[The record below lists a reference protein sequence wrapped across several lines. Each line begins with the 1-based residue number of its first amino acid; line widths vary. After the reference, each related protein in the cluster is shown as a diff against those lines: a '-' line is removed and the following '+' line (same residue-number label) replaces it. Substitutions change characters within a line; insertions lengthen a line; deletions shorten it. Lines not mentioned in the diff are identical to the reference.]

1 MVPCPCYPCVYLKA
15 RRSNIWWI
23 SSSQKNVPPQAWCD
37 QDQTGTITCTAP
49 LYGTQGSSS
58 TDERST
64 ALHSTHTPPE
74 SEVHPYL
81 IPENVAKP
89 QIIEKSNLK
98 QDNKTKLR
106 TSDEDVMLFPGLFGV
121 FSGRGVQE
129 LIFWWLGWLNS
140 APRNTVRAIVSY

>member
-1 MVPCPCYPCVYLKA
+1 MSPLKPDVIKIKQEQSRA
-15 RRSNIWWI
+15 
-23 SSSQKNVPPQAWCD
+23 QP
-37 QDQTGTITCTAP
+37 
-49 LYGTQGSSS
+49 
-58 TDERST
+58 RST
-64 ALHSTHTPPE
+64 GHKGALPLMNAAQPSTAHTHRLSLKSTHT
-74 SEVHPYL
+74 V

-106 TSDEDVMLFPGLFGV
+106 TSDEGVMLFPGLFGV